1 MNDVPKFSWIHHSPS
16 VLSYH
21 QLTQSDI
28 RIFSIELL
36 DSNMIPLSNEI
47 LPNWSAC
54 VIFEEIEEIEYRKE
68 DILAYKERA
77 YILGHPIINR

>member
-1 MNDVPKFSWIHHSPS
+1 
-16 VLSYH
+16 
-21 QLTQSDI
+21 
-28 RIFSIELL
+28 
-36 DSNMIPLSNEI
+36 MIPLSNEI